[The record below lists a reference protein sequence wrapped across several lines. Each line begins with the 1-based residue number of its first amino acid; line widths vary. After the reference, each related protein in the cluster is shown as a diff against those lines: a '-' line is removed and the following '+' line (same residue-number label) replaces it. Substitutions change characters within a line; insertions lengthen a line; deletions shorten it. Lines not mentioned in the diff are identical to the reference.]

1 MTESFPLTILTDFF
15 DWKDAVDILLVSV
28 LLYQFYKIIKGTVAV
43 NVFIGII
50 LIYLFGLIVE
60 ALQMKLLSTI
70 VRQVLGVG
78 AIALIIIFQQEIR
91 KFLILIGIK
100 SYNSTQAKWL
110 FNLIPFLRKKSTL
123 SSKYKPIINACFNMS
138 KTHTG
143 ALIVLG
149 NSSDLSFYTS
159 TGDILNANVN
169 VRLIENIFFKNS
181 PLHDGA
187 MIIEK
192 DKIVAAR
199 CVLPVTENENFP
211 PHLGMRH
218 RAAAGISEMSDCIVL
233 IVSEETGT
241 VGLAKNGKLRSN
253 ISKEDL
259 TQYLSQSL
267 KQDYL

>member
-1 MTESFPLTILTDFF
+1 
-15 DWKDAVDILLVSV
+15 
-28 LLYQFYKIIKGTVAV
+28 
-43 NVFIGII
+43 
-50 LIYLFGLIVE
+50 
-60 ALQMKLLSTI
+60 
-70 VRQVLGVG
+70 
-78 AIALIIIFQQEIR
+78 
-91 KFLILIGIK
+91 
-100 SYNSTQAKWL
+100 
-110 FNLIPFLRKKSTL
+110 
-123 SSKYKPIINACFNMS
+123 MS

-241 VGLAKNGKLRSN
+241 VGLAKNGKLKSN

>member
-1 MTESFPLTILTDFF
+1 MNETLPLTILSNFF
-15 DWKDAVDILLVSV
+15 DWKDALDILLVSI
-28 LLYQFYKIIKGTVAV
+28 LLYQLYKIIKGTVAV
-43 NVFIGII
+43 NVFIGVIA
-50 LIYLFGLIVE
+50 IYLIGLVVN

-78 AIALIIIFQQEIR
+78 AIALIILFQQEIR

-100 SYNSTQAKWL
+100 SYNSTQAKWI
-110 FNLIPFLRKKSTL
+110 FNLLPFFRKKATIST
-123 SSKYKPIINACFNMS
+123 KFKPIVNACFNMS

-159 TGDILNANVN
+159 TGDSLDANVN
-169 VRLIENIFFKNS
+169 TRLIENIFFKNS

-187 MIIEK
+187 VIIEK

-199 CVLPVTENENFP
+199 CVLPVTENESFP

-218 RAAAGISEMSDCIVL
+218 RAAAGISEMADCIVL

-241 VGLAKNGKLRSN
+241 VGYAKNGKLRTN
-253 ISKEDL
+253 ISKEEL
-259 TQYLSQSL
+259 TKLLS
-267 KQDYL
+267 KDYKARA

>member
-123 SSKYKPIINACFNMS
+123 
-138 KTHTG
+138 
-143 ALIVLG
+143 AL
-149 NSSDLSFYTS
+149 NT
-159 TGDILNANVN
+159 N
-169 VRLIENIFFKNS
+169 
-181 PLHDGA
+181 
-187 MIIEK
+187 
-192 DKIVAAR
+192 
-199 CVLPVTENENFP
+199 
-211 PHLGMRH
+211 
-218 RAAAGISEMSDCIVL
+218 
-233 IVSEETGT
+233 
-241 VGLAKNGKLRSN
+241 
-253 ISKEDL
+253 
-259 TQYLSQSL
+259 Q
-267 KQDYL
+267 